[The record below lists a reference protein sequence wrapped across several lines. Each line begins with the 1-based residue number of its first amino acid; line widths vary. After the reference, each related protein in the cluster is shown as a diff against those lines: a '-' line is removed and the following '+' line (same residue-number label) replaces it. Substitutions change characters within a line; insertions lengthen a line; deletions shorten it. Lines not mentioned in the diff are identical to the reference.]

1 MANGGWG
8 HVCVKMCLLSFGTD
22 PHLHEA
28 WKTSATFCES
38 PWIAPKW
45 RVVARAPKGRA
56 KVGSQHPFFFF
67 ET

>member
-1 MANGGWG
+1 VSNMITAGF
-8 HVCVKMCLLSFGTD
+8 CMD

-28 WKTSATFCES
+28 WKTSVAQS

-45 RVVARAPKGRA
+45 RVVASRAPKGRA
-56 KVGSQHPFFFF
+56 SKVGSQHPFFFF